1 MMRRGPPTTP
11 FRRVGY
17 AVRAMNVIT
26 LRVTDVPGIDGLYR
40 VDGARAIQDRREVP
54 VVSAERGR
62 VGTAMFD
69 PARRCYTFGI
79 SDGTIPFVFPLS
91 MPGGAFER
99 MMHAGLERA
108 PLSLRQEDL
117 SEYRAALRNEER
129 RREVRGRQDDARV
142 RLEAP

>member
-1 MMRRGPPTTP
+1 MRRGPPTTP

-40 VDGARAIQDRREVP
+40 VDGARALQDRREVP
-54 VVSAERGR
+54 VVSADRGR
-62 VGTAMFD
+62 VGTAAFD

-79 SDGTIPFVFPLS
+79 AQGTFPILLLS
-91 MPGGAFER
+91 MPGEAFER

-108 PLSLRQEDL
+108 PLSLGQEDL
-117 SEYRAALRNEER
+117 SEYRAALRNEAR
-129 RREVRGRQDDARV
+129 RREARDRQDDAVV
-142 RLEAP
+142 RLEAA

>member
-1 MMRRGPPTTP
+1 MRRGPPTTP

-40 VDGARAIQDRREVP
+40 VDGARALQDRREVP
-54 VVSAERGR
+54 VVSADRGR
-62 VGTAMFD
+62 VGTAMID

-108 PLSLRQEDL
+108 PLSLGQEDL
-117 SEYRAALRNEER
+117 SEYRAALRNEDR
-129 RREVRGRQDDARV
+129 RGEVRGRQDDARV

>member
-1 MMRRGPPTTP
+1 MRRGPPTTP

-40 VDGARAIQDRREVP
+40 VDGARALQDRREVP
-54 VVSAERGR
+54 VVSADRGR